1 MFKFNFNLDKSQRIE
16 LFILFVSLIQ
26 VVSLVFIVGESYSL
40 LSQAETQIQRLASID
55 AQLDKV
61 EHKLDKAISV
71 IQSHE

>member
-26 VVSLVFIVGESYSL
+26 VVSLAFVVGESYSL

>member
-40 LSQAETQIQRLASID
+40 LSQAETQIARLASID

-71 IQSHE
+71 IETHE